1 MIYALTER
9 KLGISDQVQCV
20 VTIVLH
26 CYRDIGRVVQEKRE
40 FLRKSRNLDTKKNFS
55 CQHPCKTWK
64 CTNYTRKSKHT
75 GMRHAHYKSSE
86 QIVMNNGVILEQIPV
101 LRHLLGMIPTQLPTD
116 SAIQR

>member
-40 FLRKSRNLDTKKNFS
+40 FLRKSRNLDTKK
-55 CQHPCKTWK
+55 KTSHVNILAK
-64 CTNYTRKSKHT
+64 LGNAPTTQENQSILACGMLITNLLSK
-75 GMRHAHYKSSE
+75 
-86 QIVMNNGVILEQIPV
+86 L
-101 LRHLLGMIPTQLPTD
+101 
-116 SAIQR
+116 